1 MEKLIIDAHSHLW
14 LNQDTVVNNQ
24 KCNKLYNFILIVNST
39 IVILSINT
47 HIEHP
52 LLIFELLFKISF
64 VIFRKWIVD
73 VRISTYIIRVPL

>member
-1 MEKLIIDAHSHLW
+1 MQIYTENPL
-14 LNQDTVVNNQ
+14 VNTI
-24 KCNKLYNFILIVNST
+24 KGNKLYNFILIVNST